1 MATEYISKLNK
12 LSPALQSRLSDEKFL
27 AKIDALEEQYGIKA
41 VLLLLSLLLNEF
53 DYSSLDEKLMADYG
67 FNEFLAK
74 EIKTK
79 FGNLIEELGSAMEN
93 STIGNQS
100 EPIKEIIKV
109 KAKPV
114 DFSTSSFSEA
124 DEAEV
129 KKYLNLSAEPGI
141 DYLARTRDLMSQF
154 AYQSADAVVAK
165 RLENIVLARVKDI
178 RDDLETKEILL
189 KAHKVGGMEFSAEQA
204 DQLLNIIN
212 QKAPVRVLAETPKI
226 SISEGLPTVVLPAES
241 QLISSLPQLETKTPL
256 VVENKLPVTPNDVKI
271 KTVVENNLPAPQ
283 PQPFSTTKKI
293 PESVLNAKTALK
305 PNLDDVKLE
314 KKLYGPIDEL
324 ANMTII
330 EFRRLA
336 PEAEVAAD
344 KIKEKISLLEKEG
357 FNRRLEGIDAWQ
369 KNEVSKF
376 YRLLGQLSMSENKSI
391 EDVIKE
397 RLIGGKPT
405 LALEEFNAV
414 MELNRVLRY

>member
-41 VLLLLSLLLNEF
+41 VLLLLSLLLNEL
-53 DYSSLDEKLMADYG
+53 DYSSLDDKLKDDYG